1 MEVLSVVFSVWLLIQ
16 LGILFFGC
24 AGLHMTLKEN
34 KECLAE
40 YSKPTQVMV
49 YTVPWLIN
57 KIWG

>member
-1 MEVLSVVFSVWLLIQ
+1 
-16 LGILFFGC
+16 
-24 AGLHMTLKEN
+24 MTLKEN